1 MEPAL
6 EEWVENVRM
15 LTESAGAVV
24 PADGTLARVRAARFT
39 EPGFSREVWAT
50 IVEMGW
56 LGICLGEEAGGY
68 GLGLVLAED
77 DRVGP
82 LLAGAGNGDGA
93 RTFVGYLPDSGLT
106 FAVAVNIGDGTVP
119 IVETLSASTY
129 LIGAL
134 RELLADRSFER

>member
-68 GLGLVLAED
+68 GLGLRE
-77 DRVGP
+77 
-82 LLAGAGNGDGA
+82 
-93 RTFVGYLPDSGLT
+93 
-106 FAVAVNIGDGTVP
+106 AVALTGLLGKGLVPEPVINGFTIGIAIIIAKAASGRSVASPESCSTRRRSLPWRSKLLNIAKAARFVAP
-119 IVETLSASTY
+119 
-129 LIGAL
+129 
-134 RELLADRSFER
+134 